1 MKKTTYQILQ
11 LILCIIL
18 DFILIFTASDN
29 PDEILTLRDGFLII
43 PFMLWTII
51 IILFGLETKFKNSI
65 IRKVYLIATTVI
77 SLIIIRDFE
86 LSSAAILVFNLGY
99 TLMMIF
105 ASIKSTKDKNTKEKI
120 LPLGHFSQK
129 HHIIWNV
136 IFAGMIVFAI
146 LLSYI
151 FTDLLQLDTVTS
163 FILIFICLFIFVY
176 RISILTNPAVRALFK
191 FNKELSFIEYERSM
205 LELINV
211 KNLHEDSKS
220 YLMLLYVNYLYLYD
234 LDLAIEYF
242 NNINIPNHKAYKLQF
257 HLIDTINS
265 INKKDYEEAL
275 NKLELFKKIYPKN
288 RNIGMLEMAITV
300 NCTSIEIPNI
310 KELYPI
316 NKGMNIQ
323 RLINAEML
331 MHYFK
336 SRNNISEAKKYAEYV
351 VEHGNDL
358 KNIVNKAKEIIDSDI

>member
-1 MKKTTYQILQ
+1 
-11 LILCIIL
+11 
-18 DFILIFTASDN
+18 
-29 PDEILTLRDGFLII
+29 
-43 PFMLWTII
+43 
-51 IILFGLETKFKNSI
+51 
-65 IRKVYLIATTVI
+65 
-77 SLIIIRDFE
+77 
-86 LSSAAILVFNLGY
+86 
-99 TLMMIF
+99 MMIF
-105 ASIKSTKDKNTKEKI
+105 ASIKPTKDKNTKEKI

-129 HHIIWNV
+129 HHIIWNI
-136 IFAGMIVFAI
+136 IFVGMIVFAI

-234 LDLAIEYF
+234 LDVAIEYF
-242 NNINIPNHKAYKLQF
+242 KNINIPNHKAYKLQF

-265 INKKDYEEAL
+265 INKKDHEEAL
-275 NKLELFKKIYPKN
+275 NKLELFKKLYPKN

-300 NCTSIEIPNI
+300 NCTSNEIPNI

-316 NKGMNIQ
+316 DKGMNIQ
-323 RLINAEML
+323 RFFDLILYDLNSLKDLIIEEILFEKIAQKACKSAIKSGDKISNDETNIIL
-331 MHYFK
+331 EQIKCNFGLKCPHGRPIAVKITRNEIDKWFK
-336 SRNNISEAKKYAEYV
+336 R
-351 VEHGNDL
+351 
-358 KNIVNKAKEIIDSDI
+358 IV